1 VENKL
6 DQLECDPGEFDN
18 FLSLPPEYSD
28 PASSKFVVF
37 TAPFEK
43 TTSYRK
49 GTALGPEAILEASHQ
64 VELFDFE
71 LGRSAVEKGI
81 ATDRSLDAFCDGD
94 YEKFDVAARA
104 VATATMRRG
113 ATPVF
118 IGGEHSI
125 SLAPAAAALELYPDL
140 TVVQI
145 DAHADL
151 RDSYDGDR
159 YSHASVM
166 RRILEI
172 DPGPPR
178 VVQVGIRSGCAEE
191 FRMAESESRI
201 KMFTAAAIHSGR
213 VSIDDILDS
222 VKGRVYLTIDLDGID
237 PAEAPAVGT
246 PEPGGLSWRWTLEFI
261 ERLCALSKPVA
272 FDLVELCPIPGD
284 FRSDFLSAKLIY
296 RIIGLIAAQSE

>member
-1 VENKL
+1 
-6 DQLECDPGEFDN
+6 
-18 FLSLPPEYSD
+18 LPPEYSD
-28 PASSKFVVF
+28 PESSEFVVF

-49 GTALGPEAILEASHQ
+49 GAALGPNAILEASHQ

-71 LGRSAVEKGI
+71 MGRSAVEKGI
-81 ATDRSLDAFCDGD
+81 ATDRSMDVFCDGD
-94 YEKFDVAARA
+94 YERYDSAARA
-104 VATATMRRG
+104 AALAAMRRG
-113 ATPVF
+113 AAPVF

-166 RRILEI
+166 RRILDI
-172 DPGPPR
+172 APGPAR
-178 VVQVGIRSGCAEE
+178 LVQVGIRSGCAEE
-191 FRMAESESRI
+191 FRLAESESRI
-201 KMFTAAAIHSGR
+201 SMFTAAAIHSGR
-213 VSIDDILDS
+213 VSIDDILDG
-222 VKGRVYLTIDLDGID
+222 VKGPVYLTIDLDGID

-284 FRSDFLSAKLIY
+284 FRSDFLCAKLIY
-296 RIIGLIAAQSE
+296 RIIGLIAAQSK